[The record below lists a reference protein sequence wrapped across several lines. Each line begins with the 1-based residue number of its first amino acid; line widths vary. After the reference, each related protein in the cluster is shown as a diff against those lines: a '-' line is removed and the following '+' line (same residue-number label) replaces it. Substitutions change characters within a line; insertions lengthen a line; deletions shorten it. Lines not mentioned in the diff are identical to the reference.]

1 MTGLVIIAIFTAT
14 ATSSINISVDGW
26 AVVRGKKV
34 LRGCLH
40 NFPKYR
46 SPISIYEGFTLF
58 FGLLVCSLCFVCFF
72 FLNMRHEN
80 FEAEIS
86 EIQKKATTA
95 YPRLR
100 FFSKQIFTR

>member
-14 ATSSINISVDGW
+14 ATSTINISVDGR
-26 AVVRGKKV
+26 AVMQGKEV
-34 LRGCLH
+34 LRGYLH

-46 SPISIYEGFTLF
+46 SPISLYEGFTLF
-58 FGLLVCSLCFVCFF
+58 FVCLFVLFCFF
-72 FLNMRHEN
+72 KICFMRILKLK
-80 FEAEIS
+80 FVTA
-86 EIQKKATTA
+86 KKMSTA

>member
-1 MTGLVIIAIFTAT
+1 VETNIFAGLIFSYGDKTPKFVFGRLFGVIWIMTGLVIIAIFTAT

-58 FGLLVCSLCFVCFF
+58 FGLLVCSLCFVLFCFVFF
-72 FLNMRHEN
+72 F
-80 FEAEIS
+80 
-86 EIQKKATTA
+86 
-95 YPRLR
+95 
-100 FFSKQIFTR
+100 

>member
-14 ATSSINISVDGW
+14 ATSSINISVGGW

-58 FGLLVCSLCFVCFF
+58 LVYLFVRCVLFVFF
-72 FLNMRHEN
+72 FKY
-80 FEAEIS
+80 AS
-86 EIQKKATTA
+86 
-95 YPRLR
+95 
-100 FFSKQIFTR
+100 

>member
-58 FGLLVCSLCFVCFF
+58 LVYLFVRCVLFVSF

>member
-58 FGLLVCSLCFVCFF
+58 FGLLVSSLCFFF

-86 EIQKKATTA
+86 EIHKKATTA